1 MPAFLYRFILL
12 SLILMCSTFIN
23 SRAQQTKIHLNPKKL
38 QSAQHT
44 EKEAIDRKDTLWLA
58 EAYYLYGKTYL
69 TAGDYLTSHQ
79 YFMKARKILEKRGD
93 SFELVRVY
101 VRISD
106 IEDVQGHQAESLRYG
121 RLALEASQRIKSD
134 KGLLLSYGAI
144 NRAYGKVWANN
155 YIKTPKSPL
164 YDSILYYNQAA
175 EGVAYKLRDT
185 LAMIEISSTIGSLYS
200 FQKNPK
206 SFTYLEKAFKYYQ
219 QHNQTHAQVVVMQ
232 ELAIASLQ
240 MNTPQKAYIF
250 LTEAE
255 KLYKKTKLE
264 VQSTNVNFAKGYLRY
279 YQTTGNWQKALF
291 YSEKLRELD
300 NVSFAADRKG
310 ALSRLHIEYETEK
323 KEAQLKSQQQEI
335 ALRAENEQNQKVF
348 LLITSALL
356 LVAIGATV
364 AFYRLYRKNQR
375 ISRQNEELVKE
386 QNHRV
391 KNNLQVVSS
400 LLNLQARQL
409 PDAAAKRAV
418 TDSQLRIQ
426 SMAILHRRL
435 YDGEELAKVN
445 LPEFIQELV
454 QAVLKTFGYQS
465 ITPTFGIES
474 IYLHADK
481 AVPLG
486 LIINELVTN
495 ACKYAFPY
503 TNVPTLEISCQQK
516 ENKLHIEIAD
526 NGPGWNTLQDEG
538 TTIVSSK
545 KSFGM
550 KLIKSQAEQLHAVHH
565 FEQGMGTIF
574 RMIFKVS

>member
-1 MPAFLYRFILL
+1 MSMILCRFILL
-12 SLILMCSTFIN
+12 PLVVLCIATN
-23 SRAQQTKIHLNPKKL
+23 GRGQKAKIQLNIKKL

-58 EAYYLYGKTYL
+58 EAYYMYGKTYM

-106 IEDVQGHQAESLRYG
+106 IEDIQGHLTESLRYG
-121 RLALEASQRIKSD
+121 RLALEASQRMKSD
-134 KGLLLSYGAI
+134 KGLLLAYGAI
-144 NRAYGKVWANN
+144 KRVYGKLWVNN
-155 YIKTPKSPL
+155 YIKTPNHPL

-175 EGVAYKLRDT
+175 ESVAYKLRDT
-185 LAMIEISSTIGSLYS
+185 LAMAEISSSIGSLYS
-200 FQKNPK
+200 FQKNPE
-206 SFTYLEKAFKYYQ
+206 SFTFLERALKYYQ
-219 QHNQTHAQVVVMQ
+219 YLNEEHAQVVVMQ
-232 ELAIASLQ
+232 ELATAFLRMSES
-240 MNTPQKAYIF
+240 QKAYVM
-250 LTEAE
+250 LTKAE
-255 KLYKKTKLE
+255 KLYKKTKLK
-264 VQSTNVNFAKGYLRY
+264 VQYTDVNFAEGYLLY
-279 YQTTGNWQKALF
+279 YQSTGNWQQAF
-291 YSEKLRELD
+291 VYSEKLRELD
-300 NVSFAADRKG
+300 KISFAADRTG
-310 ALSRLHIEYETEK
+310 AISRLNIEYETQK

-335 ALRAENEQNQKVF
+335 ILRTENERNQKIF
-348 LLITSALL
+348 LLITLALL
-356 LVAIGATV
+356 LVAAGASV

-454 QAVLKTFGYQS
+454 HGVLKTFGYQS
-465 ITPTFGIES
+465 VVPTFYIAT
-474 IYLHADK
+474 IHLHADK

-486 LIINELVTN
+486 LIINELATN

-503 TNVPTLEISCQQK
+503 TDAPTLEISCQQK
-516 ENKLHIEIAD
+516 GNKLQLTVAD
-526 NGPGWNTLQDEG
+526 NGPGCNDSLDEEG
-538 TTIVSSK
+538 GVVTSK

-550 KLIKSQAEQLHAVHH
+550 KLIKSQAEQLNAVYD
-565 FEQGMGTIF
+565 FEQDRGTVF
-574 RMIFKVS
+574 RMMFRI